1 MPFLI
6 HFLQSFWQTAG
17 DMAPYL
23 LFGFFATAIS
33 VLIVRPD
40 FIERHL
46 GQNSKFSILKAA
58 LIGVP
63 LPLCSCS
70 VIPVAVSLRRYGAS
84 RGATIAFLI
93 STPQTGI
100 DSIVVTYS
108 LLGPI
113 FTFLRP
119 MAALISGLT
128 GGYIIDRLTAG
139 QKTPESA
146 PPAENDT
153 ECCCEKNVGGRGN
166 TLNRHKTALRY
177 GFMILPREIG
187 NALIL
192 GLTISALIGAF
203 LPENFLGNLM
213 GTGIKPML
221 IMMLVS
227 IPIYVCATA
236 SVPVAAALIMNGITP
251 GAAFVFLMA
260 GPATNAATIA
270 AVWKVLGKKTALF
283 YLLTVAVFAIIF
295 GLTID
300 YLFTGANI
308 ISAANGHVGHSGL
321 SPIIKNVSAI
331 ILFCLIAGA
340 RLSSSW
346 KTS

>member
-1 MPFLI
+1 
-6 HFLQSFWQTAG
+6 
-17 DMAPYL
+17 MAPYL

-46 GQNSKFSILKAA
+46 GQNSNFSILKAA

-113 FTFLRP
+113 FTVLRP
-119 MAALISGLT
+119 LAALISGLA
-128 GGYIIDRLTAG
+128 GGYFVDRLTSG
-139 QKTPESA
+139 QKQTEPA
-146 PPAENDT
+146 PSPENDP
-153 ECCCEKNVGGRGN
+153 ECRCGKNGN
-166 TLNRHKTALRY
+166 ETLNRITTALRY
-177 GFMILPREIG
+177 GFFILPRDIG
-187 NALIL
+187 NAMIL
-192 GLTISALIGAF
+192 GLAISALIGAF

-213 GTGIKPML
+213 GTGLKPML
-221 IMMLVS
+221 IMMMVA
-227 IPIYVCATA
+227 IPLYVCATA

-270 AVWKVLGKKTALF
+270 AVWKTLGKKTALI
-283 YLLTVAVFAIIF
+283 YLLVVAVFSIIF
-295 GLTID
+295 GFTID
-300 YLFTGANI
+300 HLFTAANI
-308 ISAANGHVGHSGL
+308 IPASNGHPGHSGL
-321 SPIIKNVSAI
+321 SPVIKDVSAI
-331 ILFCLIAGA
+331 ILFGLIGIA
-340 RLSSSW
+340 RLADLW
-346 KTS
+346 KKS